1 MNYYVDV
8 LKKYAV
14 FTGRADRAE
23 YWYFVL
29 FDVLISIALFI
40 VGSLIGAATGR
51 PTAGMILLDVYTLA
65 TLLPSV
71 GVTLRRLNDAGLSG
85 WWILLALVPIGNI
98 VLIVMLCKE
107 SQPAH
112 AVA

>member
-1 MNYYVDV
+1 MNYYLDV

-29 FDVLISIALFI
+29 FNVLITIALAI
-40 VGSLIGAATGR
+40 VGSLIGAAMGRAATG
-51 PTAGMILLDVYTLA
+51 ILLVDVYALA

-112 AVA
+112 AAV

>member
-1 MNYYVDV
+1 MNYYLDV

-29 FDVLISIALFI
+29 FNVLITIALVI
-40 VGSLIGAATGR
+40 AGALIGAATGR
-51 PTAGMILLDVYTLA
+51 PATGMLLVDVYALA

-85 WWILLALVPIGNI
+85 WWILLALVPIANI

-107 SQPAH
+107 SQPVH
-112 AVA
+112 AAA

>member
-1 MNYYVDV
+1 MNYYLDV

-29 FDVLISIALFI
+29 FNVLITIALALA
-40 VGSLIGAATGR
+40 GSLIGAATGR
-51 PTAGMILLDVYTLA
+51 QATGMLIVDVYALA

-71 GVTLRRLNDAGLSG
+71 GVTLRRLHDAGLSG
-85 WWILLALVPIGNI
+85 WWILLALVPIANI

-112 AVA
+112 AAA